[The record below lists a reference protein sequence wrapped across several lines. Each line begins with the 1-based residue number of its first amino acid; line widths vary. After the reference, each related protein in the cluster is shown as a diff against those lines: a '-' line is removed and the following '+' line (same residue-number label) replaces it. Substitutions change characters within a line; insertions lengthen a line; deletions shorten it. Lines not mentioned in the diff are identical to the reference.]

1 MPAVQ
6 VLLRDVLGQLA
17 MIDHTVLALAAGKA
31 IVHAEFWVDKSAI
44 VTEGH
49 VCQVTEEVRVFTL
62 KEVC

>member
-1 MPAVQ
+1 
-6 VLLRDVLGQLA
+6 